1 MSFLTIPLSIVGWI
15 YDPDH
20 SFVVSAYVFL
30 SQRKPAFTCAATTS
44 SRLSKSRL
52 DLASRFRRFR
62 ISTSPGSSR
71 LSSFTSSGRVAP
83 LSVVGWIYDPDY
95 SLAAGMYVDVPH
107 FDCLLVAAWRPVFA
121 RIFTLRSTWN
131 EGDCRTS

>member
-52 DLASRFRRFR
+52 DLASRFQALQDQHVPR
-62 ISTSPGSSR
+62 IQPSQQLHELGA
-71 LSSFTSSGRVAP
+71 GRAP
-83 LSVVGWIYDPDY
+83 LGRR
-95 SLAAGMYVDVPH
+95 VD
-107 FDCLLVAAWRPVFA
+107 L
-121 RIFTLRSTWN
+121 
-131 EGDCRTS
+131 